1 MPDSP
6 PARYRSLVTVGV
18 PALVVT
24 LGVGGI
30 LVSAPRTD
38 GPLAEGSSVAVDF
51 PLRRGQTG
59 TWGTVLPA
67 NPTPTSVMIESINA
81 VDPRGLEIVGVLVND
96 PQRDGGVGTL
106 DVFPPPGSLGRAVE
120 GARVAPSGAE
130 APYLQVLVG
139 VRLTGAGDGTIEAL
153 RVQYRH
159 DGTLYEVVLP
169 HRLRVTSPSP

>member
-1 MPDSP
+1 MADSV
-6 PARYRSLVTVGV
+6 ARRRSLVAVGV

-38 GPLAEGSSVAVDF
+38 GPLVAGSSIAVEF

-67 NPTPTSVMIESINA
+67 NPTASSILIESIVA
-81 VDPRGLEIVGVLVND
+81 VDPRGLDIVAILVND
-96 PQRDGGVGTL
+96 PERDGGVGTL
-106 DVFPPPGSLGRAVE
+106 DAFPPPGSRGRAVE
-120 GARVAPSGAE
+120 GSRLAPAGDE

-139 VRLTGAGDGTIEAL
+139 VRLTGAGDGTIEGL
-153 RVQYRH
+153 LVRYHH
-159 DGTLYEVVLP
+159 DGMLYESLLP
-169 HRLRVTSPSP
+169 YRLRVAPVPE